1 MSWSERFGSKLSGQ
15 RSAVANDSA
24 ALGGRAARSGNA
36 RGIGGMGEIGARMA
50 ERAGISSAVN
60 GVRPTRSLMLD
71 YDHSLLW
78 VVIALLGLGIVM
90 VYSASIAM
98 PDSPK
103 YASYRDYAFLL
114 RQIIFVVMGGVIG
127 VISFRIPISTWDKY
141 APKLFLLALLTLV
154 IVLIPHIG
162 KGVNGARRWIPL
174 GITNMQPS
182 EIMKLGVT
190 IYAANYTVRKQEYMH
205 SFARGFLPMAFAVG
219 VVGALLLLEP
229 DMGAF
234 MVIAA
239 IAMGVLFLGGVNGN
253 LFGGLVATAVGTF
266 SLLVWTSP
274 WRRERI
280 FAYLDPW
287 DDRYAQG
294 KAYQLTHSL
303 IAFGRGEWFG
313 VGLGG
318 SVEKLN
324 YLPEAHTDFILAVIG
339 EELGFVG
346 VMVVI
351 LMFYW
356 IVRRAFEIGRQALAL
371 DRTFA
376 GLVAKGI
383 GLWIGAQTFINMG
396 VNLGLLPTKGLTLP
410 LVSYGGSG
418 ILLNCVA
425 VALLMRV
432 DYENRVLMRGGKV

>member
-1 MSWSERFGSKLSGQ
+1 MSLIERLTARLPGRKDAMLNSPVSPVSASE
-15 RSAVANDSA
+15 
-24 ALGGRAARSGNA
+24 
-36 RGIGGMGEIGARMA
+36 IGGL
-50 ERAGISSAVN
+50 SSAVS
-60 GVRPTRSLMLD
+60 GVRPKRSTVLE
-71 YDHSLLW
+71 YDQPLLW
-78 VVIALLGLGIVM
+78 VIIGLLGLGLVM

-103 YASYRDYAFLL
+103 YSSYSPGHFLL
-114 RQIIFVVMGGVIG
+114 RHIFSLVVGTVGGLLA
-127 VISFRIPISTWDKY
+127 FRVPMKTWDRF
-141 APKLFLLALLTLV
+141 APKLFVIALIML
-154 IVLIPHIG
+154 IMVLIPHVG

-174 GITNMQPS
+174 GLLNMQPS
-182 EIMKLGVT
+182 EIMKLAVT
-190 IYAANYTVRKQEYMH
+190 IYVANYTVRKQEFMQ
-205 SFARGFLPMAFAVG
+205 SFGRGFLPMAVAVG
-219 VVGALLLLEP
+219 AVGALLLLEP

-234 MVIAA
+234 LVVAA
-239 IAMGVLFLGGVNGN
+239 IAMGVLFLGGVNGR
-253 LFGGLVATAVGTF
+253 LFGGLVLTAVGTF
-266 SLLVWTSP
+266 SLLIWASP

-287 DDRYAQG
+287 NEAYAQG

-313 VGLGG
+313 VGLGN

-346 VMVVI
+346 VMIVI

-356 IVRRAFEIGRQALAL
+356 FVRRSFEIGRQALAL
-371 DRTFA
+371 DRTFSA
-376 GLVAKGI
+376 LVAKGI
-383 GLWIGAQTFINMG
+383 GLWMGAQAFINMG
-396 VNLGLLPTKGLTLP
+396 VNLGILPTKGLTLP

-425 VALLMRV
+425 CAVLLRV
-432 DYENRVLMRGGKV
+432 DYENRLMMRGGKT